1 MKKSLIITLVIL
13 LNSVLSLAQEGQKEK
28 IRAFRTAYITQEVD
42 LSPQEAEKFWPVY
55 NSYDKEF
62 NRLRQEGI
70 RKENRRIKELGG
82 PKNLNDEEANKALN
96 AMLSN
101 EKEAAIVREK
111 MYTELATI
119 LSPSELLTLYI
130 AELNFNKKLLSEF
143 RKRRAQNPR

>member
-13 LNSVLSLAQEGQKEK
+13 LNSVLSLAQEGYKEK
-28 IRAFRTAYITQEVD
+28 IRAYRTAYITQEVD
-42 LSPQEAEKFWPVY
+42 LSPEEAEKFWPVY

-62 NRLRQEGI
+62 NRLRHEGI

-82 PKNLNDEEANKALN
+82 PNNLNDEEANKALN
-96 AMLSN
+96 SMLSN

-111 MYTELATI
+111 MYKELAKI
-119 LSPSELLTLYI
+119 LSPSKLLTLYI

-143 RKRRAQNPR
+143 RKRRSQNPR